1 MMEIE
6 ATRMMFRLCFA
17 GGFALAAL
25 VGLLALAGS
34 FALRLMTLREKMEEM
49 DETLTELRIALDRV
63 ARDGRDRNL

>member
-6 ATRMMFRLCFA
+6 AARMMFRLSFA

-25 VGLLALAGS
+25 AGILGLALIFS
-34 FALRLMTLREKMEEM
+34 LRLMTLREKMEEM